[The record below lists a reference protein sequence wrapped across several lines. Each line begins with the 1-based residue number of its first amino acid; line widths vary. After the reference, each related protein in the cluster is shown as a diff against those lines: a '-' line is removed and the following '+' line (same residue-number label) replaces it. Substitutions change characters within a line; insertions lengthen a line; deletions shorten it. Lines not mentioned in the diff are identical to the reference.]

1 MTTFCYSILHFL
13 VDGIC
18 AASMFSLLLNG
29 NGGQWS
35 LLIYNFC
42 AFVLQMPFGVLLD
55 SRNVNSG
62 KIAEASYGCPGT
74 GGGASGRNSAF
85 LFALAGVILTVAGAF
100 TSPILLGI
108 GNALFHVGGG
118 VGTILEDRAC
128 GSAGRRLGIFVAP
141 GAMGLYLGRLA
152 AKNSFGPAALDGG
165 MLWVIGSAVPAAIL
179 LVLLRRVLTVSKIS
193 EEHVSDAQNLSL
205 RPCDILIITGC
216 FLVVVIR
223 SYVGL
228 AVKMPWRTT
237 AAAGLAA
244 TAAVVLGK
252 MAGGLTAAELG
263 RTRAV
268 LLSLIAAAVCY
279 AFCDRLI
286 PGISALFLFNMTMP
300 ITLQLL
306 ADRYRNT
313 PGTMF
318 GLLTVGLFLGYLP
331 VFFSAGT
338 PVSGNHTGAVLSLVS
353 LVVLLAA
360 SMSGGDRPAEY
371 EKRERP
377 AI

>member
-55 SRNVNSG
+55 SRNANSG

-74 GGGASGRNSAF
+74 GGGALGRNSAF
-85 LFALAGVILTVAGAF
+85 LLALAGVILTVAGAF

-165 MLWVIGSAVPAAIL
+165 ML
-179 LVLLRRVLTVSKIS
+179 
-193 EEHVSDAQNLSL
+193 
-205 RPCDILIITGC
+205 
-216 FLVVVIR
+216 
-223 SYVGL
+223 
-228 AVKMPWRTT
+228 
-237 AAAGLAA
+237 
-244 TAAVVLGK
+244 
-252 MAGGLTAAELG
+252 
-263 RTRAV
+263 
-268 LLSLIAAAVCY
+268 
-279 AFCDRLI
+279 
-286 PGISALFLFNMTMP
+286 
-300 ITLQLL
+300 
-306 ADRYRNT
+306 
-313 PGTMF
+313 
-318 GLLTVGLFLGYLP
+318 
-331 VFFSAGT
+331 
-338 PVSGNHTGAVLSLVS
+338 
-353 LVVLLAA
+353 
-360 SMSGGDRPAEY
+360 
-371 EKRERP
+371 
-377 AI
+377 